1 MPNLRAGFV
10 ITASL
15 PTSTVLSASEL
26 LAERVAPI
34 PLYGSTVVEGTVCP
48 TAVSSPDDDIRG
60 ILAAGLWKSKAQ
72 LANRYQKYSIL
83 KATSYLPIGCSLG
96 GTVTLPCRSSSTPRL
111 HRLGI
116 SAWSRAEI
124 PITPP
129 FSFLLICIIKI
140 MHKYCSYETSYGHIY
155 TWLTDWEIRK
165 NKRANKCLVVKD
177 YF

>member
-1 MPNLRAGFV
+1 MPNLRASFV

-15 PTSTVLSASEL
+15 PASTVLSTSEL
-26 LAERVAPI
+26 LAEGVAPI
-34 PLYGSTVVEGTVCP
+34 PLDGSTVVEGTVYP

-83 KATSYLPIGCSLG
+83 KTTSYLPIGCSLG
-96 GTVTLPCRSSSTPRL
+96 GTATLPCRSSSTPRL

-140 MHKYCSYETSYGHIY
+140 IHKYCSYETSYGHIY

-165 NKRANKCLVVKD
+165 NKRANKCLIAKD